1 MRFRPFLFAL
11 PALLWA
17 SMAVADFNNVPAA
30 PIASVDVFHTAGKN
44 YYSTPV
50 ITFAGYHTPGDGGG
64 GAVYALGAPG
74 QTDNGGSIL
83 CDSAGNCFDA
93 TSPLANILQWGARG
107 DAVNNKSGASITT
120 NAGITTLTLLSGSF
134 ASSVVGNPIA
144 VTGPA
149 PIYEQAQVT
158 SGSNLIFNLSLGLNA
173 STGINF
179 SGPYGIDKG
188 VAVTSDTAGALT
200 GLSFTGVN
208 YCVVN
213 TTANTHGTTTIDNIS
228 STAKMLPGMLVY
240 ALGVSGIAISAVG
253 ANSITLASAAGGSH
267 TGTYISVWGGWCATL
282 SGNATASSATDLITL
297 PNGTFYGTIA
307 SVNGASA
314 VVTVPA
320 GEVAPTSFTAS
331 RIATKVQNLSPDTS
345 TAYGGSG
352 FAVGYI
358 VVLNDQGCATSCTA
372 GTRLQVQGVNGSAIL
387 VNASGGGGAG
397 INVLTQVALSSPP
410 LIQFCSETGLSN
422 LCPGGTGTYTVYQSD
437 GVTPVAN
444 VGNAVINMKYA
455 QTGQVWYG
463 DDDTSFINAAYSSV
477 GPLQNICLPS
487 NKTFIITNTIFMPA
501 GNNSVCGVDYG
512 SSRLQLTGLPTPDAN
527 GNTYAVLMSNG
538 VPFGGGAR
546 DFAVDAYMLANFAV
560 GLDGGEEQNF
570 SHIQAMNGTMGVW
583 HGGDCDISISGCVP
597 GVQIQNDVMDH
608 VVLTKNFNEFPW
620 FSSHAPYTLLMDR
633 TANDMTVSNSFIQGN
648 LIDVEDRQQDYNFY
662 LADIVGGPTPFNN
675 MISYEFRGKQIV
687 IGGIANSSSVASA
700 HLTTGTEKLYGMYGK
715 WGDSVPSSTTV
726 GVWIDNTPYWSGGA
740 DYDVVTGYTAQGNVL
755 NSPSQNVVLTG
766 FAMPNSWFYANPG
779 ATLVRYGPAT
789 PAACSGS
796 PTSGFT
802 VVGGIVTAC

>member
-1 MRFRPFLFAL
+1 MRIRPFFFAL

-17 SMAVADFNNVPAA
+17 SMAVADFQPGAILEVDNVAALQAKTWVTPPAG
-30 PIASVDVFHTAGKN
+30 VLLLG
-44 YYSTPV
+44 YY
-50 ITFAGYHTPGDGGG
+50 AKGDGGG
-64 GAVYALGAPG
+64 DSLSNVASCTP
-74 QTDNGGSIL
+74 DGGS
-83 CDSAGNCFDA
+83 CFQDA
-93 TSPLANILQWGARG
+93 TGHFFQGSPTNILQWGARG
-107 DAVNNKSGASITT
+107 DGVNNKSGASIAT
-120 NAGITTLTLLSGSF
+120 NAGITTLTLAAGSF
-134 ASSVVGNPIA
+134 ASSAIGNPIA

-240 ALGVSGIAISAVG
+240 ALGVNGIAISAVG
-253 ANSITLASAAGGSH
+253 ANSITLASAASGSH
-267 TGTYISVWGGWCATL
+267 TGTQLSVWGGWCATL
-282 SGNATASSATDLITL
+282 SGNATASNATDVITL

-352 FAVGYI
+352 FAIGYI

-372 GTRLQVQGVNGSAIL
+372 GTRLQVQGVNGTAIL
-387 VNASGGGGAG
+387 VNSSGGGGSG
-397 INVLTQVALSSPP
+397 INVLTQVALSSTPP
-410 LIQFCSETGLSN
+410 SIQFCSETGLSN

-455 QTGQVWYG
+455 QTGQLWYG
-463 DDDTSFINAAYSSV
+463 HDDTAFINAAYSSV
-477 GPLQNICLPS
+477 SPLQNICVPS
-487 NKTFIITNTIFMPA
+487 SRNFIITNTVFMPA
-501 GNNSVCGVDYG
+501 GGNKLCGTDFG
-512 SSRLQLTGLPTPDAN
+512 SSAFVLAGRPTPDVN
-527 GNTYAVLMSNG
+527 GNNYAILRPNDVLI
-538 VPFGGGAR
+538 GGGLNNIV
-546 DFAVDAYMLANFAV
+546 VDAYMLANFAI

-570 SHIQAMNGTMGVW
+570 SNFEAMNGTMGVM
-583 HGGDCDISISGCVP
+583 HGGDCDISVSGCVP
-597 GVQIQNDVMDH
+597 GVQIQNDVIDH
-608 VVLTKNFNEFPW
+608 AVLIKNFNEFPW

-648 LIDVEDRQQDYNFY
+648 LIDVEDRQQDYNLY
-662 LADIVGGPTPFNN
+662 TGNIVGGPTPYND
-675 MISYEFRGKQIV
+675 MIAYELRGKQMI
-687 IGGIANSSSVASA
+687 IGGVANSSSVASA
-700 HLTTGTEKLYGMYGK
+700 HLTNGVEKLYGLYGK
-715 WGDSVPSSTTV
+715 WGDSIPSSTTV

-740 DYDVVTGYTAQGNVL
+740 DYDVVTGYSAQGNVL
-755 NSPSQNVVLTG
+755 SGASQNVTMTG
-766 FAMPNSWFYANPG
+766 NAMPNSWFYANPG
-779 ATLVRYGPAT
+779 ATLVQYGPAT
-789 PAACSGS
+789 PTACSGS